1 MLLTIRVPL
10 TMSDCVRHQVM
21 SASNFSLKRVAL
33 HVICLLRRPEK
44 AAFFFA
50 GIQREFAFLMQWI
63 LASFPP
69 FLGHDMLVTDL
80 PRLVVVNHGE
90 EIVGRSARSV

>member
-1 MLLTIRVPL
+1 
-10 TMSDCVRHQVM
+10 MSDCVRHQVM

-33 HVICLLRRPEK
+33 RVICLLRRPEK

-50 GIQREFAFLMQWI
+50 CIQREFAVLMQWI

-69 FLGHDMLVTDL
+69 FLGHDMLVTDV

-90 EIVGRSARSV
+90 EVIGRSARRV

>member
-1 MLLTIRVPL
+1 MLFAIRVPL

-80 PRLVVVNHGE
+80 PRCRE
-90 EIVGRSARSV
+90 DRSGWIKAAP